1 MSWQA
6 YVDTNL
12 VGTKRVTQAAIL
24 GKAGG
29 IWAKSSEITIS
40 PEEQKAITAGLKNKA
55 AFQASG
61 FRVAGQKYFF
71 VTSDT
76 YGDDPDLIVVQGKK
90 QNDGAVLVQTKQA
103 ILVVTYIA
111 PQTAQDA
118 GLLTTSLG
126 TYLAGVGY

>member
-6 YVDTNL
+6 YVDNNL
-12 VGTKRVTQAAIL
+12 IGTTKVTQAAIL

-29 IWAKSSEITIS
+29 IWAKSSGITIS

-55 AFQASG
+55 VFEASG
-61 FRVAGQKYFF
+61 FRIAGQKYFF

-76 YGDDPDLIVVQGKK
+76 YGNDQDLIVVQGKK
-90 QNDGAVLVQTKQA
+90 QTDGAVLVQTKQA
-103 ILVVTYIA
+103 ILVVTYVA

-118 GLLTTSLG
+118 GVIATNLG
-126 TYLAGVGY
+126 SYLASVGY

>member
-12 VGTKRVTQAAIL
+12 VGTKRVTEAAIL

-29 IWAKSSEITIS
+29 IWAKSPGIAIS
-40 PEEQKAITAGLKNKA
+40 PEEQKAITAAFKNKDA
-55 AFQASG
+55 VQASG

-71 VTSDT
+71 LSSDT
-76 YGDDPDLIVVQGKK
+76 YGDHPDLVVVHGKK
-90 QNDGAVLVQTKQA
+90 QADGAVLAQTKQA
-103 ILVVTYIA
+103 ILVVTYTF

-118 GLLTTSLG
+118 GLIVTNLG
-126 TYLAGVGY
+126 AYLASLNY